1 MLKQERRR
9 AAEAE
14 AALKD
19 AGMEPRKAPSPI
31 LGSTSPVPPP
41 TATTAASE
49 TSGLL
54 SSSREMSNIA
64 RSNSKQSV
72 SDSRGLG
79 EQRGV
84 QESVTNSGSQLSGDS
99 VKLRAILKAG
109 WSCLQVANIY
119 RSIDHASSLIFASFL
134 LFHLNHPV
142 YWHCY
147 LTTPNTELSQARQE
161 AFDSFRRNYADTS
174 TIDQHKRVL
183 KAYAQ
188 QEDLP
193 TKIHLT
199 SSYMARLYS

>member
-49 TSGLL
+49 TSALL
-54 SSSREMSNIA
+54 SSSREMSSIA

-79 EQRGV
+79 EQHGV
-84 QESVTNSGSQLSGDS
+84 QESITNSGSQLSGDS

-119 RSIDHASSLIFASFL
+119 HSIDHPLLSLPHSFSSTLTP
-134 LFHLNHPV
+134 LF

-147 LTTPNTELSQARQE
+147 LTTHNTELSQARQE
-161 AFDSFRRNYADTS
+161 AFDSFRRNYADTF
-174 TIDQHKRVL
+174 TIDQQKRVL
-183 KAYAQ
+183 KAKLVGPYARTHTHFHI
-188 QEDLP
+188 L
-193 TKIHLT
+193 LV
-199 SSYMARLYS
+199 SVSACV

>member
-19 AGMEPRKAPSPI
+19 AGMEPRKPPSPI

-41 TATTAASE
+41 TTTTTASE

-109 WSCLQVANIY
+109 
-119 RSIDHASSLIFASFL
+119 
-134 LFHLNHPV
+134 
-142 YWHCY
+142 
-147 LTTPNTELSQARQE
+147 
-161 AFDSFRRNYADTS
+161 
-174 TIDQHKRVL
+174 
-183 KAYAQ
+183 
-188 QEDLP
+188 
-193 TKIHLT
+193 
-199 SSYMARLYS
+199 